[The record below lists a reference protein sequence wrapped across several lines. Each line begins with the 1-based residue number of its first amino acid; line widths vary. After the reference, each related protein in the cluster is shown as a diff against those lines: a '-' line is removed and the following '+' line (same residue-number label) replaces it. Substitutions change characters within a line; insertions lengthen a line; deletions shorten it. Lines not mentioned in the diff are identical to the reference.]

1 MTGEAQPDGSGV
13 ADDEGRREIEWQL
26 SAPDLGLVRTW
37 LSDHDS
43 VDGLTI
49 EALPGQTI
57 LDTYLDTDDWRI
69 RRAGFAL
76 RLRDSPGRIEAT
88 LKDLAPASDG
98 VRVRREFSEP
108 LARADFEAL
117 AVGSGPVSSR
127 VHDVTGPAP
136 LKALFR
142 VRTRRECFAAVAQG
156 GQPAAEIAL
165 DDTVIAAA
173 DGDPSE
179 HLRRVEVEALSEAP
193 QLLVDLVDQ
202 LRSECDLTTATDS
215 KYDVGLKV
223 AGFGPPAS
231 PELGSL
237 TIEPAMSAG
246 EVARVNLRRQ
256 LAIWFLHEPAAR
268 LGEDPEALHVL
279 RVSAR
284 RIETTLGI
292 FEPYLPRTL
301 VRQRPA
307 WKSLVRTLGTVRDF
321 DVQLD
326 GLAAFASDLQGRDAA
341 PLASLRERLEAE
353 RRVARSRMLSMLD
366 RSSTRRLVH
375 GMLAALARPVTARV
389 TADNPVAATV
399 APRLIRRAYRKLR
412 KTARTARADGT
423 AAAHHALRGRAKR
436 LRYTIESFDG
446 FYGDDARR
454 MLKAVR
460 RLQSCLGSN
469 QDAHV
474 AAGRFKEMV
483 DSRSHKLPS
492 ATVFWMGVLSE
503 RHRTIAADVGPRLE
517 RRYAK
522 LRGRRW
528 KSLRRT
534 MAELANTQATGPKP
548 PAAPPTG
555 SARS

>member
-1 MTGEAQPDGSGV
+1 MAGAAQPDESDV
-13 ADDEGRREIEWQL
+13 ADDQGRQEIEWQL

-49 EALPGQTI
+49 EPLPGQTI

-76 RLRDSPGRIEAT
+76 RLRDCPGRIEAT

-98 VRVRREFSEP
+98 VRARREFSEP

-117 AVGSGPVSSR
+117 AVGSGPVSRR

-142 VRTRRECFAAVAQG
+142 VRTRRECFAAVARS

-165 DDTVIAAA
+165 DDTVVAAA
-173 DGDPSE
+173 DGDPGE
-179 HLRRVEVEALSEAP
+179 HLRRVEVEALSAAP
-193 QLLVDLVDQ
+193 QLLAELVDQ

-223 AGFGPPAS
+223 AGLGPPAT

-237 TIEPAMSAG
+237 TIDPAMSAG
-246 EVARVNLRRQ
+246 DVARANLRRQ

-341 PLASLRERLEAE
+341 PLASLRDRLEVE

-375 GMLAALARPVTARV
+375 GMSAALARPVTARV

-399 APRLIRRAYRKLR
+399 APQLIRRAYRKLR
-412 KTARTARADGT
+412 KAARTARADGT
-423 AAAHHALRGRAKR
+423 AAAHHALRRRAKR

-460 RLQSCLGSN
+460 RLQSSLGSN

-474 AAGRFKEMV
+474 AAGRFQEMV

-503 RHRTIAADVGPRLE
+503 RHRTIAAEVGQRLE

-528 KSLRRT
+528 KSLRRAMT
-534 MAELANTQATGPKP
+534 ELANTQATGPESP
-548 PAAPPTG
+548 PAPPTG